1 MATITINN
9 APVRT
14 LSATAVIYDS
24 SKTQVASYT
33 NADKIKSIEIQRT
46 GEPNKFF
53 GFGITHKLNLKLIDP
68 NREINITTDNY
79 ILPRINSVY
88 YPYFFVTEVHRDEN
102 TNELSITAYD
112 AIYHM
117 AKYTVSNLGLV
128 VPYSMAGFVTTVVNK
143 FQSIYHIDV
152 LRNSGKRSQEIN
164 FNYSYPEGANFDGDE
179 SVRDALTMMSEAI
192 GSIYYMEYVSDKR
205 EHRLVIDYLGNNEV
219 TIDKENYFTL
229 KVGNNRRLSA
239 ICSATSLGDNVIYNT
254 GQTGTTQYIRDNA
267 FVDLREDR
275 ATICEDLFFTLNNNI
290 VFAQFDLDWRSVNTP
305 IPPGTKLNL
314 VAKDGTLATGY
325 LINDTISYDGS
336 LRAKTEWHYENANDN
351 ETANNPTSLGQAL
364 KKTYAQVD
372 KVNQEIEL
380 VAKKADENETAISE
394 IQIDTDSIKGSVQAV
409 QKNLDEAIEG
419 FDDDIDTLTK
429 KVEATMTPEDVQIK
443 ITEALAAGVNEV
455 TTTTGFTFNKDG
467 LTVSKSGS
475 EMTTNIDED
484 GMSIYRDNVEVLT
497 ADNTGVKA
505 LNLHAVTY
513 LIIGNN
519 SRFEDY
525 TNTSGQKRTGC
536 FWIG

>member
-24 SKTQVASYT
+24 SKTQVATYT

-79 ILPRINSVY
+79 ILTNLNSVY

-112 AIYHM
+112 AIYHI

-128 VPYSMAGFVTTVVNK
+128 VPYSMVDFVNTVVNK
-143 FQSIYHIDV
+143 FQSIYHIDA

-229 KVGNNRRLSA
+229 KVGDNRRLSA

-267 FVDLREDR
+267 FLDLREDR
-275 ATICEDLFFTLNNNI
+275 ATVCEDLFFTLDGNL

-314 VAKDGTLATGY
+314 VGKDETLSTGY
-325 LINDTISYDGS
+325 LINDTVSYDGS
-336 LRAKTEWHYENANDN
+336 LRAKTEWYYENANDN
-351 ETANNPTSLGQAL
+351 ETANNPISLGQAL

-380 VAKKADENETAISE
+380 VAKKADENESAISE

>member
-79 ILPRINSVY
+79 ILTNLNSVC

-117 AKYTVSNLGLV
+117 AKYTVSDLGLV
-128 VPYSMAGFVTTVVNK
+128 VPYSMAGFASTVANK
-143 FQSIYHIDV
+143 FKDIYHIN
-152 LRNSGKRSQEIN
+152 LLKANGKRSQEIN

-192 GSIYYMEYVSDKR
+192 GSIYYMEYANDKR

-290 VFAQFDLDWRSVNTP
+290 VFAQFDLNWRSVNTP

-314 VAKDGTLATGY
+314 VAKDGTLSTGY

-336 LRAKTEWHYENANDN
+336 LIAKTEWHYENANDN

-380 VAKKADENETAISE
+380 VAKKADENESAISQ

-467 LTVSKSGS
+467 LTVSKTGS

-505 LNLHAVTY
+505 LNLHASTY
-513 LIIGNN
+513 LIIGTN

-525 TNTSGQKRTGC
+525 TNASGQKRTGC